1 MKRKTNEL
9 VYDIKYMRVSHGVTL
24 LNNKTQTTTTTTDMI
39 MELKS
44 ANVEIIK
51 NE

>member
-9 VYDIKYMRVSHGVTL
+9 VDDIKYMRVSHGVTL
-24 LNNKTQTTTTTTDMI
+24 LNNKTQTTTTDMI
-39 MELKS
+39 MESKS
-44 ANVEIIK
+44 ANVEITK